1 MLVKL
6 ENGMLLDC
14 YHSDN
19 PCWSDN
25 ADCVYGYTIFNC
37 DGSFYDGGEF
47 DFDSTQYKND
57 EEIITGIINF
67 HFDTNYRFIKI
78 IDTDDCEYE
87 NLDELLENNVSKCDT
102 VSLLNNTMD
111 GELASHYME
120 EFGCSYDEIVDEHG
134 FGYEDEEESIFNV
147 VGSDLVAIN
156 VPDYLIFKEML
167 FAFTREEKIAV
178 IDKYTRE

>member
-19 PCWSDN
+19 PCWSEDAN
-25 ADCVYGYTIFNC
+25 CNYGYTIFNC

-47 DFDSTQYKND
+47 EFDSTLYQSD
-57 EEIITGIINF
+57 EEIIKGIIKF
-67 HFDTNYRFIKI
+67 HFEQDFRFIKI

-87 NLDELLENNVSKCDT
+87 DINELLEENVSKGDT

-111 GELASHYME
+111 GELASYFME
-120 EFGCSYDEIVDEHG
+120 EFGCEYSEIVDEHG
-134 FGYEDEEESIFNV
+134 FVYSKDEDYVSFVQVDDI
-147 VGSDLVAIN
+147 I
-156 VPDYLIFKEML
+156 PIKTPYHLIFKEML
-167 FAFTREEKIAV
+167 LAFTRDEKIKV
-178 IDKYTRE
+178 INKYQEE